1 MSAAQTAPPALWK
14 GFVMRGIGD
23 RIAAYRKRRGLSQAT
38 LAGLV
43 GRSESWLSQVE
54 RGVRDVDS
62 LSVIRDLSSQLHVSP
77 DALIGAEITPLPAD
91 VGHRAVDPVRHYL
104 DRYSQ
109 LLTSPQITE
118 RSSHDLAQAADAAN
132 DAYQNARYDDALIAI
147 TDLLPNVDDLV
158 RGQRDDPAA
167 IHAYVAAYVVSAK
180 ILHKVGEN
188 RLAALA
194 ADRAAV
200 IASHPNAAG
209 ADRGLAARET
219 VLALLYTGQAD
230 AAEALAIDM
239 AASLEGHPDRDSPV
253 ILSLR
258 GSLLLLSAVIA
269 ARRTE
274 RYEALDRLHQA
285 EQLAAQLGHDG
296 NHGWTAFGPTNVAIH
311 AVSIAAELGDAAEAV
326 RLAQLIDPTN
336 LPPNLASRRAQLHL
350 DLAWAFVQQ
359 RRDSDAV
366 LQILEVEQLAPQLIQ
381 YHPVIQQSVRD
392 IMARSRTGNSGSGV
406 LHDLAVR
413 AGVLE

>member
-1 MSAAQTAPPALWK
+1 MPAAQKTSTALWK

-23 RIAAYRKRRGLSQAT
+23 RIAAYRKRRGLSQAA

-62 LSVIRDLSSQLHVSP
+62 LSVIRELSYQLHVSP
-77 DALIGAEITPLPAD
+77 DTLIGTEAAPVHPDA
-91 VGHRAVDPVRHYL
+91 GHRAADPVRHYL
-104 DRYSQ
+104 DRYTQ
-109 LLTSPQITE
+109 LLTAPQITE
-118 RSSHDLAQAADAAN
+118 QSSQDLAAAAEAAN
-132 DAYQNARYDDALIAI
+132 DAYQSARYDDALRAIAE
-147 TDLLPNVDDLV
+147 LLPNVDDLV

-200 IASHPNAAG
+200 SASHPSTAG

-219 VLALLYTGQAD
+219 VLALLYTGRPD

-239 AASLEGHPDRDSPV
+239 ATSLEAHPDHDDPV
-253 ILSLR
+253 LLSLR
-258 GSLLLLSAVIA
+258 GSLLLLAAVIA
-269 ARRTE
+269 ARRAE

-285 EQLAAQLGHDG
+285 EQLADQLGHDG

-326 RLAQLIDPTN
+326 RLSHLIDPTN
-336 LPPNLASRRAQLHL
+336 LPPNLTSRRAQLHL
-350 DLAWAFVQQ
+350 DLAWAYVQQ
-359 RRDSDAV
+359 RRDSDAI
-366 LQILEVEQLAPQLIQ
+366 LQILEVEQIAPQLVQ
-381 YHPVIQQSVRD
+381 YHPVIRQSVRD
-392 IMARSRTGNSGSGV
+392 ILARSRTGNTGI

-413 AGVLE
+413 AGILD

>member
-1 MSAAQTAPPALWK
+1 MPAAQKTSTALWK

-23 RIAAYRKRRGLSQAT
+23 RIAAYRKRRGLSQAA

-62 LSVIRDLSSQLHVSP
+62 LSVIRELSYQLHVSP
-77 DALIGAEITPLPAD
+77 DTLIGTEAAPVHLDA
-91 VGHRAVDPVRHYL
+91 GHRAADPVRHYL
-104 DRYSQ
+104 DRYTQ
-109 LLTSPQITE
+109 LLTAPQITE
-118 RSSHDLAQAADAAN
+118 QSSQDLAAAAEAAN
-132 DAYQNARYDDALIAI
+132 DAYQSARYDDALRAIAE
-147 TDLLPNVDDLV
+147 LLPNVDDLV

-200 IASHPNAAG
+200 SASHPSTAG

-219 VLALLYTGQAD
+219 VLALLYTGRPD

-239 AASLEGHPDRDSPV
+239 ATSLEAHPDHDDPV
-253 ILSLR
+253 LLSLR
-258 GSLLLLSAVIA
+258 GSLLLLAAVIA
-269 ARRTE
+269 ARRAE

-285 EQLAAQLGHDG
+285 EQLADQLGHDG

-326 RLAQLIDPTN
+326 RLSHLIDPTN
-336 LPPNLASRRAQLHL
+336 LPPNLTSRRAQLHL
-350 DLAWAFVQQ
+350 DLAWAYVQQ
-359 RRDSDAV
+359 RRDSDAI
-366 LQILEVEQLAPQLIQ
+366 LQILEVEQIAPQLVQ
-381 YHPVIQQSVRD
+381 YHPVIRQSVRD
-392 IMARSRTGNSGSGV
+392 ILARSRTGNTGI

-413 AGVLE
+413 AGILD